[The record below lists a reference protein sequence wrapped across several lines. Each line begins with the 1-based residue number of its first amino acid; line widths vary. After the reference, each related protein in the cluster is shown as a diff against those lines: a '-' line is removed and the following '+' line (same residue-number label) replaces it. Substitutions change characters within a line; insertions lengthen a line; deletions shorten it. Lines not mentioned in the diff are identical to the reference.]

1 MKPAGLISMP
11 SRLVAVCVLVVLI
24 ALAGGSAQAAPKARA
39 AGMAKIQRGGTLNI
53 AIQDDIRAGGNL
65 QAHDVVDNIVFG
77 STVYDPLLTVGA
89 NGRPAP
95 ALATSATASNGGRVW
110 TLAIR
115 KGVKFT
121 DRKPFNATSVKQNF
135 DAILNPANA
144 SPVAD
149 NLSEVASYKA
159 TGPYT
164 FKVTLKNP
172 DFYWNYNLMDNVYM
186 GEMKPY
192 NPNAP
197 VGTGPYEFVSHTVGS
212 QIAFKRNPNY
222 WRGYPPLDGVVFK
235 VITTP
240 QLAALALQKG
250 TVDMVPAY
258 LDATTIQSLLHVNGV
273 KLYTTS
279 GNDNFQGFFDFEK
292 ERRGGYKNGLDVR
305 EGLAYLINTPQIV
318 PPLVGVFGKLAT
330 QPIPPGE
337 LGYDKSIMPWPYD
350 VAKGEAL
357 LAAGGIPKG
366 GTITLYTIQR
376 TDLCPVATAFQAEL
390 ISLGYKATLQ
400 CLQNEVAANVVQNY
414 DWDMF
419 FWHNGENDLA
429 VSAFEDVWS
438 ITNAPS
444 PPTDIFTLRDPNL
457 QSVITK
463 MAATTDPN
471 AYAALV
477 KKASNIVMKQDV
489 ATIVLYF
496 NRVWVAART
505 NVHGVVASPQNDYGL
520 LMNAITTVWK
530 SK

>member
-1 MKPAGLISMP
+1 MKPAGHSTARWRLATACVFAMLIGVS
-11 SRLVAVCVLVVLI
+11 A
-24 ALAGGSAQAAPKARA
+24 AGAQAAPKAA
-39 AGMAKIQRGGTLNI
+39 ASGAGKIQRGGTLNI

-77 STVYDPLLTVGA
+77 STVYDPLFTVGA

-95 ALATSATASNGGRVW
+95 ALATSGTPSNGGRVW
-110 TLAIR
+110 TLQIR
-115 KGVKFT
+115 KGVKFSNG
-121 DRKPFNATSVKQNF
+121 KPFNATSVKQNF
-135 DAILNPANA
+135 QAFFNPANA

-149 NLSEVASYKA
+149 NLAEVASYEV

-164 FKVTLKNP
+164 FRVTLKNP
-172 DFYWNYNLMDNVYM
+172 DDYWIYNLMDNVYM
-186 GEMKPY
+186 GEMTGY
-192 NPNAP
+192 NPNDP
-197 VGTGPYEFVSHTVGS
+197 IGTGPYEYVSHAVGS
-212 QIAFKRNPNY
+212 QITFKRNPHY
-222 WRGYPPLDGVVFK
+222 WRGYPPLNSVVFK

-258 LDATTIQSLLHVNGV
+258 LDATTIQSLLHVNGI

-305 EGLAYLINTPQIV
+305 EGLAYLINTPQVV

-337 LGYDKSIMPWPYD
+337 LGYDKSITPWPYD

-390 ISLGYKATLQ
+390 ISLGYKATLE

-414 DWDMF
+414 NWDMF

-429 VSAFEDVWS
+429 VSAFEDVWNIS
-438 ITNAPS
+438 NVPN
-444 PPTDIFTLRDPNL
+444 PPNDIFTLRDPSL
-457 QSVITK
+457 QAVIDK
-463 MAATTDPN
+463 AAATTDPTT
-471 AYAALV
+471 YANLI
-477 KKASNIVMKQDV
+477 KQASNIVMKKDV

-496 NRVWVAART
+496 NRVWVAARS
-505 NVHGVVASPQNDYGL
+505 NVHGVIASPQNDYGL

>member
-1 MKPAGLISMP
+1 MTAFVVVALFAGLT
-11 SRLVAVCVLVVLI
+11 
-24 ALAGGSAQAAPKARA
+24 AGAQAGSKA
-39 AGMAKIQRGGTLNI
+39 AGAASAKIQRGGTLNI
-53 AIQDDIRAGGNL
+53 AIQDDVRAGGNL
-65 QAHDVVDNIVFG
+65 QAHDVVDNIVYG
-77 STVYDPLLTVGA
+77 STVYDPLFTVGA

-95 ALATSATASNGGRVW
+95 ALATSGVPSNGGRVW
-110 TLAIR
+110 TLTIR

-121 DRKPFNATSVKQNF
+121 DGKPFTATSVKQNF
-135 DAILNPANA
+135 DAFLNPKNA

-149 NLSEVASYKA
+149 NLPEVASYKV

-164 FKVTLKNP
+164 FKVTLKTP
-172 DFYWNYNLMDNVYM
+172 DDYWTYNLMDNAYM
-186 GEMKPY
+186 GDMTKY
-192 NPNAP
+192 NPNDP
-197 VGTGPYEFVSHTVGS
+197 IGTGPYEYVSHSVGS
-212 QIAFKRNPNY
+212 QISFKRNPGY
-222 WRGYPPLDGVVFK
+222 WRGNPPLDGVVFK

-258 LDATTIQSLLHVNGV
+258 LDATTIQSILHTNGI

-337 LGYDKSIMPWPYD
+337 LGYDKTIGPWPFD

-414 DWDMF
+414 NWDMF

-429 VSAFEDVWS
+429 VSAFEDVWN
-438 ITNAPS
+438 INNAPD

-457 QSVITK
+457 QAVINK
-463 MAATTDPN
+463 MAATTDPT
-471 AYAALV
+471 AYANLV
-477 KKASNIVMKQDV
+477 KQASNIVMKKDV
-489 ATIVLYF
+489 ATVVLYF
-496 NRVWVAART
+496 NRVWVAARS
-505 NVHGVVASPQNDYGL
+505 NVHGVIASPQNDYGL